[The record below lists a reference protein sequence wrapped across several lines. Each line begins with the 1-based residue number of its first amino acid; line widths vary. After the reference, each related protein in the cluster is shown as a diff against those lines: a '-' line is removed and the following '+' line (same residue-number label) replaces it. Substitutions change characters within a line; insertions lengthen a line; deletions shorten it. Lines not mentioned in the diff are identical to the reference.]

1 MTDWTLPLEQLPD
14 DVAFADLPPVAQ
26 ALVRRNVLL
35 RQKLHEAESALRSA
49 QEEIVALKKDL
60 EKKIAATS

>member
-26 ALVRRNVLL
+26 ALVRRNVQL
-35 RQKLHEAESALRSA
+35 REKLAAAESALREA
-49 QEEIVALKKDL
+49 QDKIQSL
-60 EKKIAATS
+60 EARNEAS

>member
-35 RQKLHEAESALRSA
+35 REKLAAAESALREA
-49 QEEIVALKKDL
+49 QDKIQSL
-60 EKKIAATS
+60 EARNEAS

>member
-35 RQKLHEAESALRSA
+35 REKLAAAESALREA
-49 QEEIVALKKDL
+49 QDKIQML
-60 EKKIAATS
+60 EARNEAS

>member
-26 ALVRRNVLL
+26 ALVRRNVQL
-35 RQKLHEAESALRSA
+35 REKLAAAESALREA
-49 QEEIVALKKDL
+49 QDKIQSL
-60 EKKIAATS
+60 EARKEAS